1 MAEGRYTVKLR
12 FAEPTYGLK
21 GTDGHGKRVFDVY
34 CNGVALLRYFDIFK
48 EAGANRG
55 VVKTFR
61 GLEPNGQGK
70 LQLWFM
76 PARDYANVFAIEVT
90 PE

>member
-1 MAEGRYTVKLR
+1 
-12 FAEPTYGLK
+12 LK

-34 CNGVALLRYFDIFK
+34 CNGVALLRRFDIFK